1 MKQSRRFRFLLYLVA
16 PCVAVFLATAIS
28 IHAQYTDKDK
38 SPSSSSKQQ
47 PAADDQGP
55 GSGPDSGVGETVI
68 VPRRQP
74 PKPTPAP
81 PPAPKPERVD
91 SGDQPLFHTD
101 VDVVNISA
109 VVQDKNG
116 NFLGG
121 LKKENFR
128 LTEDGTPQTIQRLET
143 LEAPMTVA
151 MVVEYRNYYWQFL
164 DDTLQASGGFVQS
177 LKPDDWV
184 ALIFFDLKTEVI
196 QDFTR
201 NKNVVLNDLM
211 MLQTPGFSE
220 ANLFDAVAETISR
233 MQDIDGKK
241 AILLVCSGE
250 DTFSKLHYD
259 QVLKKVQES
268 DTPIYAISTG
278 QAARLQ
284 ADPYMDSAQS
294 VGFLQ
299 ADNQLRTFAKYSGGK
314 AYFPRFQ
321 GEFPSI
327 FGDIQA
333 SLRTEYVL
341 SYSPT
346 NSAHDGKFR
355 KIKIDLLD
363 ADGKALKITDPKGKE
378 MKYEVRTRDGYNA
391 PRAVE

>member
-1 MKQSRRFRFLLYLVA
+1 MRKSRRFRFLPYLVA

-28 IHAQYTDKDK
+28 IHAQYSDKDK
-38 SPSSSSKQQ
+38 SPSTSSKQ
-47 PAADDQGP
+47 PASSDQGP

-74 PKPTPAP
+74 PKPAPAP
-81 PPAPKPERVD
+81 PPAPKPEKVD

-101 VDVVNISA
+101 VELVNISA

-128 LTEDGTPQTIQRLET
+128 LTEDGTPQTIQRIET

-151 MVVEYRNYYWQFL
+151 MVVEYRNYYWEFL

-184 ALIFFDLKTEVI
+184 ALIFFDLKTEIV

-201 NKNVVLNDLM
+201 NKNAVLNNLM

-220 ANLFDAVAETISR
+220 ANLFDALAETISR

-346 NSAHDGKFR
+346 NTAHDGKFR
-355 KIKIDLLD
+355 KIKIELLD
-363 ADGKALKITDPKGKE
+363 ADGKALKINDPKGKE
-378 MKYEVRTRDGYNA
+378 IKYEVRTRDGYNA

>member
-1 MKQSRRFRFLLYLVA
+1 M
-16 PCVAVFLATAIS
+16 
-28 IHAQYTDKDK
+28 
-38 SPSSSSKQQ
+38 
-47 PAADDQGP
+47 
-55 GSGPDSGVGETVI
+55 
-68 VPRRQP
+68 
-74 PKPTPAP
+74 
-81 PPAPKPERVD
+81 
-91 SGDQPLFHTD
+91 
-101 VDVVNISA
+101 NISA

-121 LKKENFR
+121 LKKDNFR

-143 LEAPMTVA
+143 IEAPMTVA

-164 DDTLQASGGFVQS
+164 EDTLQASGGFVQS

-184 ALIFFDLKTEVI
+184 ALIFFDLKTEVV

-201 NKNVVLNDLM
+201 NKPAVLNDLM

-284 ADPYMDSAQS
+284 ADPYMDSAVS

-346 NSAHDGKFR
+346 NPAHDGKFR
-355 KIKIDLLD
+355 KIKIDLLAD
-363 ADGKALKITDPKGKE
+363 DGKPLKITDPKGKE